1 MLYISGMSLENEGNI
16 VDATLRLSSKIDLI
30 RWYVYVVARAYK
42 LTESELEVLAQLM
55 YVNNLK
61 YSIPEKDRY
70 ISIFSKDSRDSL
82 SSKMNISK
90 NVLENR
96 FTSLRKKGIIVNN
109 VLIPQFNRKINK
121 SYVIA
126 FLNEKK

>member
-1 MLYISGMSLENEGNI
+1 MSLENEGNI